1 MLGKLLKYDLKSRFK
16 HLAIF
21 YGLAVFFA
29 ILTRLLFLLQG
40 SIFWNVVGH
49 IMSGTTIAMIA
60 NIVINN
66 LMWLWVRFKANLYGD
81 ESYLTHTLPVK
92 RSDLYLSKFL
102 VGVITVF
109 TSTLVIFGVVML
121 AYYTPENFVELK
133 TMLMPFAEAMD
144 TTVVK
149 MILALDIGNTNIVIG
164 CCTDDKILFTERIST
179 NQSATEF
186 EYAMIIKNILEIYDI
201 KPDQITGAIISCV
214 VPSLKNILKNAIE
227 KSVAQEALIVGPGIK
242 TGVKIACGNPAQ
254 LGADLV
260 VDTAAG
266 INCYGAPIIIV
277 DMGTATTISAVG
289 EDGSYLGT
297 VIMPGV
303 MISLNSLVG
312 GTAQLPKISLE
323 KPDTVIGTNTVD
335 WMKTGIK

>member
-102 VGVITVF
+102 VGLITVF

-149 MILALDIGNTNIVIG
+149 MILALVLIV
-164 CCTDDKILFTERIST
+164 F
-179 NQSATEF
+179 
-186 EYAMIIKNILEIYDI
+186 LEILAALMAGYL
-201 KPDQITGAIISCV
+201 GIILGHRKLTNKTAWSVGFGFLVYLIMQMV
-214 VPSLKNILKNAIE
+214 VM
-227 KSVAQEALIVGPGIK
+227 VGIMVLGLVD
-242 TGVKIACGNPAQ
+242 TGVRDLIFSGDGT
-254 LGADLV
+254 LLDVGAFKAITIV
-260 VDTAAG
+260 ASMV
-266 INCYGAPIIIV
+266 YIIMIGV
-277 DMGTATTISAVG
+277 NYCISQRVFRKLDV
-289 EDGSYLGT
+289 E
-297 VIMPGV
+297 
-303 MISLNSLVG
+303 
-312 GTAQLPKISLE
+312 
-323 KPDTVIGTNTVD
+323 
-335 WMKTGIK
+335 